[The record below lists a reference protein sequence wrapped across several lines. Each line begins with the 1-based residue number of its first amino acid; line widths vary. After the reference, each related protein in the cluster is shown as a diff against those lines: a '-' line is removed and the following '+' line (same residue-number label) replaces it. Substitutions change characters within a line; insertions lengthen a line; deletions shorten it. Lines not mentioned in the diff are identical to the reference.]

1 MATWQEVLSVP
12 CPTCKSAA
20 DLPCWD
26 ERDPSGEGL
35 HTSRIHRFG
44 VVTEAIAHN
53 EEVMSNDIEIHQ
65 PSTAVAVPETPGVDL
80 AVWAEQARS
89 AAIYAEAVCRTL
101 MVPAQYRG
109 KPAEATAA
117 ILAGAE
123 LGFDPMRALN
133 AFDNIQG
140 TPAPKAVT
148 LRAIVLAQGHK
159 VVIEESTAERAVVR
173 ARRREDDEW
182 QVSTWDLSRARQMG
196 LLEKDQWKKQPQ
208 AMLVA
213 RATAEVCRWIASDA
227 IMGVPYAAEEIAD
240 QPPANARP
248 IARKVTV
255 ADLDEMSLDEVQQ
268 AVHAGE
274 IRLELITDQQ
284 RRTMF
289 ALWRDLGFDGD
300 ANRAQ
305 RLEITGKIVGD
316 PGLESSSHLTRE
328 QADTVITALRQRL
341 AEVQPAQAEGGAE

>member
-1 MATWQEVLSVP
+1 MT
-12 CPTCKSAA
+12 
-20 DLPCWD
+20 
-26 ERDPSGEGL
+26 
-35 HTSRIHRFG
+35 
-44 VVTEAIAHN
+44 
-53 EEVMSNDIEIHQ
+53 DIEIHQ

-140 TPAPKAVT
+140 TPAPKATT
-148 LRAIVLAQGHK
+148 LRAIAQKQGHR
-159 VVIEESTAERAVVR
+159 VLIAESTADRAVVR
-173 ARRREDDEW
+173 GLRRGETEWQESIWDLDRARR
-182 QVSTWDLSRARQMG
+182 MG

-227 IMGVPYAAEEIAD
+227 IMGVPYAAEEIDD
-240 QPPANARP
+240 QPAPAPVAR
-248 IARKVTV
+248 RLTV
-255 ADLDEMSLDEVQQ
+255 ADLDEAPVDEP
-268 AVHAGE
+268 
-274 IRLELITDQQ
+274 ITDEQHHK
-284 RRTMF
+284 M
-289 ALWRDLGFDGD
+289 ADLWAALGFAGD
-300 ANRAQ
+300 DNLPQ
-305 RLEITGKIVGD
+305 RLDITRRILRMPEQDASV
-316 PGLESSSHLTRE
+316 EYLTQG
-328 QADTVITALRQRL
+328 QAETVIAALQQRL

>member
-1 MATWQEVLSVP
+1 MT
-12 CPTCKSAA
+12 
-20 DLPCWD
+20 
-26 ERDPSGEGL
+26 
-35 HTSRIHRFG
+35 
-44 VVTEAIAHN
+44 
-53 EEVMSNDIEIHQ
+53 DIEIHQ
-65 PSTAVAVPETPGVDL
+65 PSAAVAVPESRTVDL
-80 AVWAEQARS
+80 ALWAEQARS
-89 AAIYAEAVCRTL
+89 AALYAEAVCRTL

-182 QVSTWDLSRARQMG
+182 QVSTWDLDRARRMG

-227 IMGVPYAAEEIAD
+227 IMGVPYAAEEID
-240 QPPANARP
+240 DRPAPAPVAR
-248 IARKVTV
+248 RLTV
-255 ADLDEMSLDEVQQ
+255 ADLDEAPADEP
-268 AVHAGE
+268 
-274 IRLELITDQQ
+274 ITDEQHD
-284 RRTMF
+284 TM
-289 ALWRDLGFDGD
+289 AELWAALGFAGD
-300 ANRAQ
+300 ANLEQ
-305 RLEITGKIVGD
+305 RLDITRRILRMPEQDASV
-316 PGLESSSHLTRE
+316 EYLTRG
-328 QADTVITALRQRL
+328 QAETVIAALQQRL